1 MKKALCLILILS
13 LLLLSITSCSDK
25 IERKYA
31 KELNKAIDAE
41 NFDEVNRIISECPE
55 AVNTYPTLAPMW
67 WQGEILMTTI
77 YYPLS
82 EACKTGNLEM
92 VKLLVENG
100 ADVNSLTPGW
110 EVVTPLHTTLLYCE
124 GDWYD
129 IVMYLIENEASI
141 DYIDEAY
148 LGKNAM
154 LMDIIMASSRISE
167 EETGSLNNLFVYA
180 VENCD
185 KTNVDWQRVLC
196 WAAGYNNCYDIV
208 KILIEEGYS
217 DVNQPYSSANMTP
230 LMFAIRSSD
239 ARMVKYLLQKGADVR
254 AIDEDGKRVLD
265 YAAECEDEEI
275 KSLFDNLI

>member
-100 ADVNSLTPGW
+100 ADVLVEKPRDILA
-110 EVVTPLHTTLLYCE
+110 EVF
-124 GDWYD
+124 
-129 IVMYLIENEASI
+129 SI
-141 DYIDEAY
+141 D
-148 LGKNAM
+148 
-154 LMDIIMASSRISE
+154 
-167 EETGSLNNLFVYA
+167 
-180 VENCD
+180 
-185 KTNVDWQRVLC
+185 
-196 WAAGYNNCYDIV
+196 
-208 KILIEEGYS
+208 
-217 DVNQPYSSANMTP
+217 
-230 LMFAIRSSD
+230 
-239 ARMVKYLLQKGADVR
+239 
-254 AIDEDGKRVLD
+254 
-265 YAAECEDEEI
+265 
-275 KSLFDNLI
+275 